1 MRGLGLMLGVENVR
15 DRSTKEPA
23 DLESAKIVYRAFEL
37 GLMVF
42 YGGIFSN
49 VLEIY
54 AAPHPDRGR
63 GGGGCRDP
71 GSGDRGCR
79 SRPRARRARRRVR
92 GVVTAEERLAEA
104 EERAAALREQGVV
117 GIALTFVDNG
127 GVTRVKTIPVG
138 RLGSAVSS
146 GIGASPCF
154 DLFYGPDLPAG
165 GPDGDLR
172 LFPSLHALT
181 VLAAQP
187 GWAWAPVDRY
197 EQDRTPYGSCQRT
210 FTRRVQEAAEERGL
224 ELTAS
229 FETEFVLGLPTPDGS
244 FVSGAQGPAY
254 GMNRVVERSDFL
266 RDLMTALTAE
276 GVAVEQLHPEYA
288 AGQLSS
294 RCHLWTLARRG
305 GSCRVRPPDRPR
317 RGPAAR
323 APRVVLAQG
332 GGGRPW
338 QRLSPPHRG
347 APPRAQPVRGGDGPH
362 GITDDGASFLA
373 GVLHELPALVAVGVH
388 PDQLRAP
395 GALALGGRVR
405 LLGAGD
411 TRVGDSFR
419 HRDQR
424 HGRAGGELRGQGLR
438 RRGQSLPGRRGDRSR
453 GRGRPRAGREAAAGD
468 HRRPRHLVGGRTR
481 TAPRSSRLPASLA
494 EATSHLECSAVL
506 LEALGKPLADKLL
519 TVRRAE
525 VAYAAQQ
532 SEEAVVDAARWTY

>member
-1 MRGLGLMLGVENVR
+1 M
-15 DRSTKEPA
+15 
-23 DLESAKIVYRAFEL
+23 
-37 GLMVF
+37 
-42 YGGIFSN
+42 
-49 VLEIY
+49 
-54 AAPHPDRGR
+54 
-63 GGGGCRDP
+63 
-71 GSGDRGCR
+71 
-79 SRPRARRARRRVR
+79 
-92 GVVTAEERLAEA
+92 VTAEERLAEA

-229 FETEFVLGLPTPDGS
+229 FETEFALGLPTPDGS

-288 AGQLSS
+288 AGQFELSVSPLDLVGAADRAVLS
-294 RCHLWTLARRG
+294 RQTIRGVAQQHGLRVSFSPKVEADGLGNGCHLHIGVRR
-305 GSCRVRPPDRPR
+305 
-317 RGPAAR
+317 
-323 APRVVLAQG
+323 QG
-332 GGGRPW
+332 RN
-338 QRLSPPHRG
+338 LF
-347 APPRAQPVRGGDGPH
+347 AGGDGPH

-373 GVLHELPALVAVGVH
+373 GVLHELPALVAVG
-388 PDQLRAP
+388 AP
-395 GALALGGRVR
+395 TPISYARLVPSHWAGAYACW
-405 LLGAGD
+405 
-411 TRVGDSFR
+411 
-419 HRDQR
+419 
-424 HGRAGGELRGQGLR
+424 
-438 RRGQSLPGRRGDRSR
+438 
-453 GRGRPRAGREAAAGD
+453 GRETRESAIRFVTGTKGTEERAANFEVKAFDAAANPYLVAGVTAAAGVAGLARGAKLPPEITGD
-468 HRRPRHLVGGRTR
+468 PATWSEAERDARGVR
-481 TAPRSSRLPASLA
+481 RLPASLA

-532 SEEAVVDAARWTY
+532 SEEAVVYAARWTY